1 MYDTLHVAVHPTG
14 PGTCRVTVA
23 GDLDVVTDPNALEG
37 AVIHGIGRGKPY
49 GAGLLSLAPT
59 STA

>member
-1 MYDTLHVAVHPTG
+1 MRRSGSQV
-14 PGTCRVTVA
+14 
-23 GDLDVVTDPNALEG
+23 ALED

-49 GAGLLSLAPT
+49 GAGLLSLAPA